1 MSEVILK
8 VGKRGEIYTT
18 KEVRELAGIREG
30 GRVRVRVERG
40 RVIIEPL
47 PTLEE
52 LIREVVVEVSPE
64 EAERLSE
71 EAQRKVASRELGGER
86 AVGG

>member
-1 MSEVILK
+1 MSEMVLR

-18 KEVRELAGIREG
+18 KELRELAGIREG

-52 LIREVVVEVSPE
+52 LVREPVVEVSPE

-71 EAQRKVASRELGGER
+71 EAQRKVGSRDPGR
-86 AVGG
+86 

>member
-1 MSEVILK
+1 MSEVVLR

-18 KEVRELAGIREG
+18 RELRELAGIREG
-30 GRVRVRVERG
+30 GRVRARVERG

-52 LIREVVVEVSPE
+52 LIREPVVEVSPE

-71 EAQRKVASRELGGER
+71 EAQREVGSRDLGG
-86 AVGG
+86 